1 MPDDCIESCGLLRR
15 LAAILY
21 DSLLL
26 FSILFFATLILL
38 PTTGGEAFAS
48 SNHLYHLYLSACS
61 FLYFGWQWVRGGQTL
76 GMRAWRIRLTTIDGH
91 AINWKLAGIRF
102 LLAAISW
109 LTCGAGFLWIY
120 FDRDGLALH
129 DRFSGT
135 KLIRVKGGRAE

>member
-1 MPDDCIESCGLLRR
+1 MSDVTARPCGLVRR

-26 FSILFFATLILL
+26 FSILFFATLVLL
-38 PTTGGEAFAS
+38 PATGGKAFTS

-61 FLYFGWQWVRGGQTL
+61 FLYFGWQWVHGGQTL
-76 GMRAWRIRLTTIDGH
+76 GMRAWHIKLTTIDGH
-91 AINWKLAGIRF
+91 IINWRLAGIRF
-102 LLAAISW
+102 LLSGISW

-120 FDRDGLALH
+120 FDREGLALH

-135 KLIRVKGGRAE
+135 KLFKIN